1 MSDEL
6 ADLQRR
12 VAALEREVAEL
23 RNVNGTPAPDD
34 EPMPEIVQLCPSLR
48 PAWEDRHRSA
58 EAWRKVKEQLGIQDL
73 KPIGA
78 ENLQKLLIAEGVDP
92 NSNEFSQG
100 IIDMREE

>member
-23 RNVNGTPAPDD
+23 RQAQGAAAPDD
-34 EPMPEIVQLCPSLR
+34 EPMPEVVRLCPSLR
-48 PAWEDRHRSA
+48 PAWENRHRSA
-58 EAWRKVKEQLGIQDL
+58 AAWREVLDRMGIRGQPVGAL
-73 KPIGA
+73 K
-78 ENLQKLLIAEGVDP
+78 LQELMIAEGVDP
-92 NSNEFSQG
+92 NSNEFSRG

>member
-1 MSDEL
+1 MSEEL

-23 RNVNGTPAPDD
+23 RNANGVPAPDD
-34 EPMPEIVQLCPSLR
+34 EAMPEIVRLCPSLR
-48 PAWEDRHRSA
+48 PSWEQRHRSA
-58 EAWRKVKEQLGIQDL
+58 EVWRKVKEQLGIQDL

-78 ENLQKLLIAEGVDP
+78 EKLRELMIADGVDA
-92 NSNEFSQG
+92 NSNEFSRG